1 MRKEKRRPARRR
13 DDIASLA
20 ALKRRATVLRQLWFF
35 ELHSLDANCG
45 FGPTKLWL
53 CVN

>member
-1 MRKEKRRPARRR
+1 MRKEKDAQPDEG

-20 ALKRRATVLRQLWFF
+20 ALKRRATVLRQVWFF
-35 ELHSLDANCG
+35 ELHSSDANCG

-53 CVN
+53 CAN